1 MNIDEIMSLGITDD
15 ERVYAFWLHAVPWIG
30 QGPVPAILNAFGSPR
45 EAFLATDEQIITVT
59 GRKSDPGGLL
69 AYRKEYDIFEKY
81 DEFLRS
87 DMKVVFAWEKDY
99 PARLR
104 YIPDPPLALFY
115 LGRLPE
121 NNKLSVAVIG
131 ARQCSEYGEL
141 LADELGSA
149 LGEND
154 VNVISGMAFGI
165 DGISQNAAVS
175 AGGSSF
181 AVLGCGA
188 DICYP
193 DSNYGLYEKL
203 KASGGILS
211 AYPPKTPALARYF
224 PPRNRIV
231 SGLSDA
237 VVVLEART
245 RSGTFITVDMALEQG
260 RDIYAAPGNL
270 TYELSS
276 GTNGLIGHG
285 ARIYLSPEIFM
296 ADLFEEHASILN
308 EGYAETDAAKYLMKP
323 AYDEP
328 ADLRHRKFTGDVKQ
342 EPRLEKD
349 KLEIYKMLSLYP
361 QSAED
366 IDIKLLRKKIDSPGE
381 TGICLIL
388 MELCL
393 EGYAVQVSPGQF
405 CRKTDA

>member
-1 MNIDEIMSLGITDD
+1 MSLGIADD

-45 EAFLATDEQIITVT
+45 EAFLASDEQIINAV
-59 GRKSDPGGLL
+59 GKRSNPCALL
-69 AYRKEYDIFEKY
+69 EYRKEFDIFERY

-87 DMKVVFAWEKDY
+87 GMKVVFAWEEDY

-115 LGRLPE
+115 IGRLPE
-121 NNKLSVAVIG
+121 DNKLSVAVIG
-131 ARQCSEYGEL
+131 ARQCSEYGEM
-141 LADELGSA
+141 LADELGEA
-149 LGEND
+149 LGKND
-154 VNVISGMAFGI
+154 VNVISGMAVGI
-165 DGISQNAAVS
+165 DGISQSAAVA
-175 AGGSSF
+175 AGGASF
-181 AVLGCGA
+181 GVLGCGA

-203 KASGGILS
+203 KTSGGVLS
-211 AYPPKTPALARYF
+211 AYPPGTPAISRYF

-237 VVVLEART
+237 VVVIEARN
-245 RSGTFITVDMALEQG
+245 RSGTLITVDMALEQG

-270 TYELSS
+270 TDDLSS

-296 ADLFEEHASILN
+296 ADLFEEHASILTT
-308 EGYAETDAAKYLMKP
+308 GFADSDAKEYLLKP
-323 AYDEP
+323 AFDAP
-328 ADLRHRKFTGDVKQ
+328 SNIRHRKFAGDVKP
-342 EPRLEKD
+342 EPDLEKGHM
-349 KLEIYKMLSLYP
+349 EVYRMLSLYP

-366 IDIKLLRKKIDSPGE
+366 IEHKMRKKKIDSPGE
-381 TGICLIL
+381 TGICLML

-393 EGYAVQVSPGQF
+393 EGHAVQVSPGYF
-405 CRKTDA
+405 CRKV

>member
-1 MNIDEIMSLGITDD
+1 MSLGIGSD

-30 QGPVPAILNAFGSPR
+30 QGPVPAILRAFGSPA
-45 EAFLATDEQIITVT
+45 EAFFASDEKLMQAVGPRTDIRSLI
-59 GRKSDPGGLL
+59 S
-69 AYRKEYDIFEKY
+69 YRKQFDVFEKY
-81 DEFLRS
+81 EEILRS
-87 DMKVVFAWEKDY
+87 GMKITFAWEEDY
-99 PARLR
+99 PERLR

-121 NNKLSVAVIG
+121 RNKLSVAVIG
-131 ARQCSEYGEL
+131 SRQCSEYGEM
-141 LADELGSA
+141 LAADLGEA

-154 VNVISGMAFGI
+154 INVISGMATGI
-165 DGISQNAAVS
+165 DGISQSSAIS

-181 AVLGCGA
+181 GVLGSGA

-203 KASGGILS
+203 KVSGGILS
-211 AYPPKTPALARYF
+211 SYPPGTKAQARFF

-237 VVVLEART
+237 IVVLEART
-245 RSGTFITVDMALEQG
+245 RSGTLITVDMALEQG
-260 RDIYAAPGNL
+260 RDIYAAPGRL
-270 TYELSS
+270 DDELSS

-296 ADLFEEHASILN
+296 GDLFEDHSSILT
-308 EGYAETDAAKYLMKP
+308 EGFSGGAAFLYPGDNDQKAP
-323 AYDEP
+323 SDV
-328 ADLRHRKFTGDVKQ
+328 RHRNFTGREHK
-342 EPRLEKD
+342 EPDIDEDHLAVYRL
-349 KLEIYKMLSLYP
+349 LSLSP

-366 IDIKLLRKKIDSPGE
+366 IDNRFRRKGIDSPGE
-381 TGICLIL
+381 TGICLML

-393 EGYAVQVSPGQF
+393 GGYALQVSPGQF
-405 CRKTDA
+405 CRKTD